1 MTSPKPQL
9 IFDMEVDVA
18 LRRPPTPANT
28 RTWFSRIA
36 VADRQSLTG
45 AETEARTLAALM
57 AHRHGPMV
65 TAVRVVS
72 AEI

>member
-1 MTSPKPQL
+1 ML
-9 IFDMEVDVA
+9 IFDMEADVA

-36 VADRQSLTG
+36 VTDRPSLTS
-45 AETEARTLAALM
+45 AENEARTLAAQM

-65 TAVRVVS
+65 TAVRIVGAVL
-72 AEI
+72 